1 MVGKLSV
8 IVALGVCF
16 LIVFLL
22 YAIWVFYSLNPSEQ
36 RRTQENP
43 LAITNILKDLG
54 KEIDK
59 G

>member
-1 MVGKLSV
+1 MVGKLSI
-8 IVALGVCF
+8 IVALGVDF

-22 YAIWVFYSLNPSEQ
+22 YAMWGFYSLKPSEQ